1 MSRLECKSLW
11 RTRSPND
18 PLRVHRQWL
27 SDPALIRGPQIMK
40 TLLAILAMVALSA
53 PANALESMWEEGAR
67 LRVVRRQCAPKR
79 VHHRSHKP
87 HHVRPKEPVRVV
99 VDPSPPVG
107 VGALCVD
114 RRVDVV
120 STPRQ
125 TIDKAKDDAQTQWR
139 AKTQFLAGGV
149 YMDPSLSE
157 DQKWL
162 CSITDAR
169 DSASGKLSE
178 ASGALLGHSGELYR
192 CYFSARPCRSDMQ
205 TGDEDT
211 DPGDDR

>member
-1 MSRLECKSLW
+1 VE
-11 RTRSPND
+11 
-18 PLRVHRQWL
+18 
-27 SDPALIRGPQIMK
+27 
-40 TLLAILAMVALSA
+40 
-53 PANALESMWEEGAR
+53 
-67 LRVVRRQCAPKR
+67 RRI
-79 VHHRSHKP
+79 
-87 HHVRPKEPVRVV
+87 
-99 VDPSPPVG
+99 
-107 VGALCVD
+107 
-114 RRVDVV
+114 DVV

-149 YMDPSLSE
+149 YMDPSLAE

-192 CYFSARPCRSDMQ
+192 CYFSARPCRSNLEV
-205 TGDEDT
+205 GDDT
-211 DPGDDR
+211 DDPSSR